1 MFMSYYLLMN
11 KQHGQQRFKENNEPY
26 RSREAP
32 KFSTTIEVEK
42 PKGLEEMM
50 MT

>member
-1 MFMSYYLLMN
+1 MSCYLLMN
-11 KQHGQQRFKENNEPY
+11 KQHGQQRFKENNELY
-26 RSREAP
+26 RSRDAT
-32 KFSTTIEVEK
+32 KFTTTIEVEK

>member
-1 MFMSYYLLMN
+1 MSCYLLMN
-11 KQHGQQRFKENNEPY
+11 TQCGQQRFKENNDLY
-26 RSREAP
+26 RSHEAT
-32 KFSTTIEVEK
+32 KFTTTIEVEK